1 MKQKKSNFVSAAAI
15 LTASF
20 YMINKSDLY
29 ASNEELKMQGQSYS
43 DKSGLFLSMD
53 KDGNIQYIT
62 PESADVVEN
71 NKNA

>member
-1 MKQKKSNFVSAAAI
+1 MRVIVKYSIKGCERMKQKKVLTLLSAAAI

-43 DKSGLFLSMD
+43 DKSGLF
-53 KDGNIQYIT
+53 Y
-62 PESADVVEN
+62 P
-71 NKNA
+71 

>member
-1 MKQKKSNFVSAAAI
+1 MKQKKVLTLLSAAAI

-53 KDGNIQYIT
+53 KMEIFNILRRKRRCCGEY
-62 PESADVVEN
+62 
-71 NKNA
+71 KNA

>member
-1 MKQKKSNFVSAAAI
+1 MKQKKVLTLLSAAAI

-43 DKSGLFLSMD
+43 DKSGLFFIH
-53 KDGNIQYIT
+53 G
-62 PESADVVEN
+62 
-71 NKNA
+71 